1 MIRGYMIISIELIGG
16 DNVGN
21 SIFYYWLVFIKMI
34 GGGGGMIVVE
44 YFMKSFG
51 YGNDYLIIVVMKEF
65 CIYVLEWMEKK
76 FLFEIICWSYGIL
89 DISVYL
95 NYLRDFI
102 IKKELEFVVNE
113 SKIYF

>member
-65 CIYVLEWMEKK
+65 CIYVLEWMEEK
-76 FLFEIICWSYGIL
+76 FLFEIIC
-89 DISVYL
+89 
-95 NYLRDFI
+95 
-102 IKKELEFVVNE
+102 
-113 SKIYF
+113 